1 MNKLLFKRY
10 PYLNRLIKKITSNN
24 TPNNTTFIYYNTI
37 QVNIQSGTSDYMDVT
52 IRNVKTNDEIAS
64 FTFDYLTMEI
74 NILFADTNDI
84 AMDIMHSFRQVY
96 PYGRIIFNLNK
107 SDEIFTEE
115 NYQEITAKG
124 FKCNLINLYCNI
136 TIQLCRNIYQ

>member
-24 TPNNTTFIYYNTI
+24 TPDNTTFIYYNI
-37 QVNIQSGTSDYMDVT
+37 MQVNIQSGTSDYMDVT
-52 IRNVKTNDEIAS
+52 IRNVKTDDEIAS

-84 AMDIMHSFRQVY
+84 AMDIMHSFKQAY
-96 PYGRIIFNLNK
+96 PYGRINFNLNLNK
-107 SDEIFTEE
+107 SDDIFTEE
-115 NYQEITAKG
+115 DYQEITAKG
-124 FKCNLINLYCNI
+124 FKCNLINL
-136 TIQLCRNIYQ
+136 

>member
-24 TPNNTTFIYYNTI
+24 TTDNTTFIYYNTM

-52 IRNVKTNDEIAS
+52 VRNVKTNDEIAS

-84 AMDIMHSFRQVY
+84 AMDIMHSFRQLY
-96 PYGRIIFNLNK
+96 PYGRINFNLNK

-115 NYQEITAKG
+115 DYQEITAKG
-124 FKCNLINLYCNI
+124 FKCNLINL
-136 TIQLCRNIYQ
+136 

>member
-10 PYLNRLIKKITSNN
+10 PYLNILIEKITSNN
-24 TPNNTTFIYYNTI
+24 TPDNTTFIYYNTM

-96 PYGRIIFNLNK
+96 PYDRINFNLNK

-115 NYQEITAKG
+115 DYQEITAKG
-124 FKCNLINLYCNI
+124 FKCNLINL
-136 TIQLCRNIYQ
+136 

>member
-24 TPNNTTFIYYNTI
+24 TPDNTTFVYYNTI
-37 QVNIQSGTSDYMDVT
+37 QANIQSGTSDYMDVT
-52 IRNVKTNDEIAS
+52 IRNVKTDDEITS

-96 PYGRIIFNLNK
+96 PYGRINFNLNK

-115 NYQEITAKG
+115 DYQEITAKG
-124 FKCNLINLYCNI
+124 FKCNLINL
-136 TIQLCRNIYQ
+136 

>member
-24 TPNNTTFIYYNTI
+24 TPDNTTFVYYSTI
-37 QVNIQSGTSDYMDVT
+37 QTNIQSGTSDYIDVT

-84 AMDIMHSFRQVY
+84 AMAIMHSFRQLY
-96 PYGRIIFNLNK
+96 PYGRINFNLNK

-115 NYQEITAKG
+115 DYQEITAKG
-124 FKCNLINLYCNI
+124 FKCNLINL
-136 TIQLCRNIYQ
+136 

>member
-24 TPNNTTFIYYNTI
+24 TPDNTTFIYYNTM

-52 IRNVKTNDEIAS
+52 IRNVKTNDEITS

-84 AMDIMHSFRQVY
+84 AMDIMHSFRQLY
-96 PYGRIIFNLNK
+96 PYGRINFNLNK

-115 NYQEITAKG
+115 DYQEITAKG
-124 FKCNLINLYCNI
+124 FKCNLIKL
-136 TIQLCRNIYQ
+136 

>member
-1 MNKLLFKRY
+1 MNKLPFKRY

-24 TPNNTTFIYYNTI
+24 TPDNTTFVYYNTM
-37 QVNIQSGTSDYMDVT
+37 QVNIQNGTRDYMDVT
-52 IRNVKTNDEIAS
+52 VRNVKTDDEIAS

-84 AMDIMHSFRQVY
+84 AMDIMYSFRQVY
-96 PYGRIIFNLNK
+96 PYDRINFNLDK

-115 NYQEITAKG
+115 DYQEITAKG
-124 FKCNLINLYCNI
+124 FKCKLINL
-136 TIQLCRNIYQ
+136 

>member
-24 TPNNTTFIYYNTI
+24 TPDNTTFVYYSTI
-37 QVNIQSGTSDYMDVT
+37 QTNIQSGTSDYMDVT

-64 FTFDYLTMEI
+64 FTFDYLIMEI

-84 AMDIMHSFRQVY
+84 AMDIMYSFRQVY
-96 PYGRIIFNLNK
+96 PYDRINFNLNK

-115 NYQEITAKG
+115 DYQEITAKG
-124 FKCNLINLYCNI
+124 FKCNLINL
-136 TIQLCRNIYQ
+136 

>member
-24 TPNNTTFIYYNTI
+24 TPDNTTFVYYNTI
-37 QVNIQSGTSDYMDVT
+37 QANIQSGTSDYMDVT

-96 PYGRIIFNLNK
+96 QYGRINFNLNK

-115 NYQEITAKG
+115 DYQEITAKG
-124 FKCNLINLYCNI
+124 FKCNLINL
-136 TIQLCRNIYQ
+136 

>member
-24 TPNNTTFIYYNTI
+24 TPDNTTFIYYNTM

-84 AMDIMHSFRQVY
+84 AMDIMHSFKQSY
-96 PYGRIIFNLNK
+96 PYDRIKFNLNK

-115 NYQEITAKG
+115 DYQEITAKG
-124 FKCNLINLYCNI
+124 FKCKLINL
-136 TIQLCRNIYQ
+136 

>member
-24 TPNNTTFIYYNTI
+24 TPDNTTFIYYNTI
-37 QVNIQSGTSDYMDVT
+37 QANIQSGTSDYMDVT

-64 FTFDYLTMEI
+64 FTFDYLTMDI
-74 NILFADTNDI
+74 NILFADTNDV
-84 AMDIMHSFRQVY
+84 AMDIMHSFRQLY
-96 PYGRIIFNLNK
+96 PYGRINFNLNK

-115 NYQEITAKG
+115 DYQEITAKG
-124 FKCNLINLYCNI
+124 FKCNLINL
-136 TIQLCRNIYQ
+136 

>member
-24 TPNNTTFIYYNTI
+24 TPDNTTFIYYNTI
-37 QVNIQSGTSDYMDVT
+37 QTNIQSGTSQYMDVT
-52 IRNVKTNDEIAS
+52 LRNVKTDDEIAS

-84 AMDIMHSFRQVY
+84 VMDIMHSFRQVY
-96 PYGRIIFNLNK
+96 PYGRINFNLNK

-115 NYQEITAKG
+115 DYQEITAKG
-124 FKCNLINLYCNI
+124 FKCNLINL
-136 TIQLCRNIYQ
+136 

>member
-1 MNKLLFKRY
+1 MNKLTFKRY
-10 PYLNRLIKKITSNN
+10 PYLNRLIMKITSNN
-24 TPNNTTFIYYNTI
+24 TPDNTTFVYYNTI
-37 QVNIQSGTSDYMDVT
+37 QANIQSGTSDYMDVT

-96 PYGRIIFNLNK
+96 PYGRINFNLNK

-115 NYQEITAKG
+115 DYQEITAKG
-124 FKCNLINLYCNI
+124 FKCNLINL
-136 TIQLCRNIYQ
+136 

>member
-24 TPNNTTFIYYNTI
+24 TPDNTTFVYYNTM

-84 AMDIMHSFRQVY
+84 AMDIMYSFRQVY
-96 PYGRIIFNLNK
+96 PYGRINFNLNK

-115 NYQEITAKG
+115 DYQEITDKG
-124 FKCNLINLYCNI
+124 FKCNLINL
-136 TIQLCRNIYQ
+136 

>member
-24 TPNNTTFIYYNTI
+24 TPDNTTFIYYNTM

-52 IRNVKTNDEIAS
+52 IINVKTDDEIAS

-96 PYGRIIFNLNK
+96 PYGRINFNLNK

-115 NYQEITAKG
+115 DYQEITAKG
-124 FKCNLINLYCNI
+124 FKCNLINL
-136 TIQLCRNIYQ
+136 

>member
-10 PYLNRLIKKITSNN
+10 PYLNRLIKKITSDN
-24 TPNNTTFIYYNTI
+24 TPANTTFVYYNTM
-37 QVNIQSGTSDYMDVT
+37 QANIQSGTSDYMDVT

-96 PYGRIIFNLNK
+96 PYDRINFNLNK

-115 NYQEITAKG
+115 DYQEITAKG
-124 FKCNLINLYCNI
+124 FKCNLINL
-136 TIQLCRNIYQ
+136 

>member
-24 TPNNTTFIYYNTI
+24 TPDNTAFIYYNTM
-37 QVNIQSGTSDYMDVT
+37 QVNIQSGTRDYMDVT
-52 IRNVKTNDEIAS
+52 VRNVKTDDEIAS

-96 PYGRIIFNLNK
+96 PYGRINFNLNK

-115 NYQEITAKG
+115 DYQEITAKG
-124 FKCNLINLYCNI
+124 FKCNLINL
-136 TIQLCRNIYQ
+136 

>member
-24 TPNNTTFIYYNTI
+24 TPDNTTFISHNTI
-37 QVNIQSGTSDYMDVT
+37 QTNIQSGTSEYMDVT

-84 AMDIMHSFRQVY
+84 VMDIMHSFRQLY
-96 PYGRIIFNLNK
+96 PYGRINFNLNK

-115 NYQEITAKG
+115 DYQEITAKG
-124 FKCNLINLYCNI
+124 FKCNLINL
-136 TIQLCRNIYQ
+136 

>member
-24 TPNNTTFIYYNTI
+24 TPDNTTFVYYNTI
-37 QVNIQSGTSDYMDVT
+37 QTDMQSGTSEYMDVT
-52 IRNVKTNDEIAS
+52 LRDVKTNYEIAS

-96 PYGRIIFNLNK
+96 PYDIINFNLDK
-107 SDEIFTEE
+107 SDGIFTEE
-115 NYQEITAKG
+115 DYQEITAKG
-124 FKCNLINLYCNI
+124 FKCKLINL
-136 TIQLCRNIYQ
+136 

>member
-24 TPNNTTFIYYNTI
+24 TPDDTTFVYYNTI
-37 QVNIQSGTSDYMDVT
+37 QANIQSGTSDYMDVT

-96 PYGRIIFNLNK
+96 PYGRINFNLNK

-115 NYQEITAKG
+115 DYQEITAKG
-124 FKCNLINLYCNI
+124 FKCNLINL
-136 TIQLCRNIYQ
+136 

>member
-24 TPNNTTFIYYNTI
+24 TPDNTTFIYYNTM
-37 QVNIQSGTSDYMDVT
+37 QVNIQSGTSDYMDVI
-52 IRNVKTNDEIAS
+52 IRNVKTDDEIAS

-84 AMDIMHSFRQVY
+84 AMDIMHSFKQAY
-96 PYGRIIFNLNK
+96 PYGRIINFNLNK

-115 NYQEITAKG
+115 DYQEITAKG
-124 FKCNLINLYCNI
+124 FKCNLINL
-136 TIQLCRNIYQ
+136 

>member
-1 MNKLLFKRY
+1 MNKLLFKRH

-24 TPNNTTFIYYNTI
+24 TPDNITFIYYNTM

-52 IRNVKTNDEIAS
+52 VRNVKTNDEIAS

-84 AMDIMHSFRQVY
+84 AMDIMHSFKQAY
-96 PYGRIIFNLNK
+96 PYGRINFNFNLNK
-107 SDEIFTEE
+107 SDDIFTEE
-115 NYQEITAKG
+115 DYQEITAKG
-124 FKCNLINLYCNI
+124 FKCNLINL
-136 TIQLCRNIYQ
+136 

>member
-24 TPNNTTFIYYNTI
+24 TPDNTTFVYYNTI
-37 QVNIQSGTSDYMDVT
+37 QANIQSGTSDYMDVT
-52 IRNVKTNDEIAS
+52 IRNVKTNDEIVS

-96 PYGRIIFNLNK
+96 PYGRINFNLNK

-115 NYQEITAKG
+115 DYQEITAKG
-124 FKCNLINLYCNI
+124 FKCNLINL
-136 TIQLCRNIYQ
+136 

>member
-24 TPNNTTFIYYNTI
+24 TPDNTTFIYYNTM

-52 IRNVKTNDEIAS
+52 IRNVKTNEEIAS

-84 AMDIMHSFRQVY
+84 VMDIMHSFRQVY
-96 PYGRIIFNLNK
+96 PYGRINFNLNK

-124 FKCNLINLYCNI
+124 FKCNLINL
-136 TIQLCRNIYQ
+136 

>member
-24 TPNNTTFIYYNTI
+24 TPDNTTFVYYNTI
-37 QVNIQSGTSDYMDVT
+37 QTNIQSGTSDYMDVT

-84 AMDIMHSFRQVY
+84 AMDIMYSFRQVY
-96 PYGRIIFNLNK
+96 PYDRINFNFNLNK

-115 NYQEITAKG
+115 DYQEITAKG
-124 FKCNLINLYCNI
+124 FKCNLINL
-136 TIQLCRNIYQ
+136 

>member
-24 TPNNTTFIYYNTI
+24 TPDNTTFIYYNTM

-52 IRNVKTNDEIAS
+52 VRNVKTDDEIAS

-74 NILFADTNDI
+74 DILFADTNDI
-84 AMDIMHSFRQVY
+84 AMDIMHSFKQAY
-96 PYGRIIFNLNK
+96 PYDRIKFNLNK

-115 NYQEITAKG
+115 DYQEITAKG
-124 FKCNLINLYCNI
+124 FKCKLINL
-136 TIQLCRNIYQ
+136 

>member
-24 TPNNTTFIYYNTI
+24 TPDNTTFVYYNTI
-37 QVNIQSGTSDYMDVT
+37 QANIQSGTSDYMDVT

-64 FTFDYLTMEI
+64 FTFDYLTMDI

-96 PYGRIIFNLNK
+96 PYGRINFNLNK

-115 NYQEITAKG
+115 DYQEITAKG
-124 FKCNLINLYCNI
+124 FKCNLINL
-136 TIQLCRNIYQ
+136 

>member
-1 MNKLLFKRY
+1 MNKLPFKRY

-24 TPNNTTFIYYNTI
+24 TPDNTTFVYYNTM

-74 NILFADTNDI
+74 NILFADTNDV
-84 AMDIMHSFRQVY
+84 AMDIMHSFRQLY
-96 PYGRIIFNLNK
+96 PHGRINFNLNK

-115 NYQEITAKG
+115 DYQEITAKG
-124 FKCNLINLYCNI
+124 FKCNLINL
-136 TIQLCRNIYQ
+136 

>member
-24 TPNNTTFIYYNTI
+24 TPDNTTFVYYNTI
-37 QVNIQSGTSDYMDVT
+37 QANIQSGTSDYMDVT

-64 FTFDYLTMEI
+64 FTFDYLTMDI
-74 NILFADTNDI
+74 NILFADTNDV
-84 AMDIMHSFRQVY
+84 AMDIMHSFRQLY
-96 PYGRIIFNLNK
+96 PYGRINFNLNK

-115 NYQEITAKG
+115 DYQEITAKG
-124 FKCNLINLYCNI
+124 FKCNLINL
-136 TIQLCRNIYQ
+136 

>member
-24 TPNNTTFIYYNTI
+24 TPNNTTFIYYNTM
-37 QVNIQSGTSDYMDVT
+37 QVNIQSGTNDYMDVT

-64 FTFDYLTMEI
+64 FTFDYLIMEI

-84 AMDIMHSFRQVY
+84 AMDIMYSFRQVY
-96 PYGRIIFNLNK
+96 PYDRINFNLDK

-115 NYQEITAKG
+115 DYQEITAKG
-124 FKCNLINLYCNI
+124 FKCKLINL
-136 TIQLCRNIYQ
+136 

>member
-24 TPNNTTFIYYNTI
+24 TPDNTTFIYYNTM
-37 QVNIQSGTSDYMDVT
+37 QVNIQSGTSDYMDVI
-52 IRNVKTNDEIAS
+52 IRNVKTDDEIAS

-96 PYGRIIFNLNK
+96 PYGRINFNLNK

-115 NYQEITAKG
+115 DYQEITAKG
-124 FKCNLINLYCNI
+124 FKCNLINL
-136 TIQLCRNIYQ
+136 